1 MKLLVPGDL
10 DADLVERIRAI
21 DGVEVLQPET
31 DDARAEVVPSVE
43 VVFGGLSREEFR
55 RAGSLRWIQAPAAG
69 VDGVLTPELRA
80 SDVILTSAKGFV
92 GIHLAEHAMALLLAL
107 SRRVAR
113 AARTRTWED
122 KWPIRDSSIEL
133 YGERMGIV
141 GLGGTGRELAVRAAA
156 FGMEVIAVD
165 PEPVEVPECVSE
177 CGPMDRF
184 HDLLERSR
192 VVAVCAPLTPETEG
206 MFDRQAFARMRSRRP
221 ARQRHPGP
229 HRRRGG
235 PPRGPARGA
244 DRRRL
249 PRRDPR
255 GTPGRRPSPVD
266 DGQRRPHPAHRRRFS
281 RPRRPR
287 RGSPVRQ
294 SAPLPG
300 GGAAGGTHRQGEGVL
315 MAEMGQLSSN
325 QDYHTRRSARHE
337 GQ

>member
-10 DADLVERIRAI
+10 ESGLVERIRAV

-31 DDARAEVVPSVE
+31 DDARAEAVPSVE
-43 VVFGGLSREEFR
+43 IVFGGLSREEFR

-113 AARTRTWED
+113 AARTRTWDD

-165 PEPVEVPECVSE
+165 PEPVEAPECVSE

-206 MFDRQAFARMRSRRP
+206 MFDRQAFSRMRSDALLVNVTRGRIVDEEALLEALREGQIAGACLDVTPVEPLADDHPLWTMDNVVLTPHTAGASP
-221 ARQRHPGP
+221 ARDGRAVDHLCDNL
-229 HRRRGG
+229 RRYLAGE
-235 PPRGPARGA
+235 
-244 DRRRL
+244 
-249 PRRDPR
+249 
-255 GTPGRRPSPVD
+255 
-266 DGQRRPHPAHRRRFS
+266 
-281 RPRRPR
+281 
-287 RGSPVRQ
+287 
-294 SAPLPG
+294 PLVG
-300 GGAAGGTHRQGEGVL
+300 LIDKEKG
-315 MAEMGQLSSN
+315 
-325 QDYHTRRSARHE
+325 Y
-337 GQ
+337 